1 MEWLALLGMGLQL
14 YGAKEQYNA
23 DSDAAVNA
31 ELAAKWNKKVNFRTA
46 LMYQMAADQ
55 QILQKDLAIL
65 DFREKYRKYEK
76 DVEAK
81 IVASGVDAYSG
92 TGLQILLENAEQAGT
107 EIRNIDFNGRLAA
120 RELNE
125 RATSALLSADMV
137 MFQGE
142 MQAQGIKAGRG
153 VSLMQSA
160 ANIGMSAYD
169 TFG

>member
-1 MEWLALLGMGLQL
+1 M
-14 YGAKEQYNA
+14 
-23 DSDAAVNA
+23 
-31 ELAAKWNKKVNFRTA
+31 
-46 LMYQMAADQ
+46 
-55 QILQKDLAIL
+55 AIL
-65 DFREKYRKYEK
+65 DFREQYRKYEK
-76 DVEAK
+76 DVESK

-107 EIRNIDFNGRLAA
+107 EIRNIDFNGRVAA

-125 RATSALLSADMV
+125 RATSALLSGDMV
-137 MFQGE
+137 LFQGE

-160 ANIGMSAYD
+160 ANIGMSAYK